1 MTKDPVSPLLTV
13 QDAAKQ
19 LQVTPRTLKYYEER
33 GLVTPTRSEG
43 RYRLYDADDLE
54 RFARILRLR
63 SLGFSLEGITEMLKR
78 PFERHENGR
87 ARLSD
92 ESLREVRD
100 ALAQQIDALDAR
112 IGAVRR
118 ELKEAQT
125 LKAELSRDLEYVERR
140 VAGESVDV
148 LLEQRRNALARKRT
162 TTAKQ
167 TDQTQP
173 VKAAKKAAKRT
184 TARNRSA

>member
-1 MTKDPVSPLLTV
+1 MTKDPELPLLTV

-63 SLGFSLEGITEMLKR
+63 SLGFSLQGITEMLKR

-112 IGAVRR
+112 IDAVRR
-118 ELKEAQT
+118 ELKEAQA
-125 LKAELSRDLEYVERR
+125 LKTELSRDLEYVERR
-140 VAGESVDV
+140 VAGESADV
-148 LLEQRRNALARKRT
+148 LLGQRRDSLSRKRT
-162 TTAKQ
+162 TAAKR
-167 TDQTQP
+167 TDQSQP
-173 VKAAKKAAKRT
+173 AKAAKRT
-184 TARNRSA
+184 TARDRSA

>member
-1 MTKDPVSPLLTV
+1 MPTDPASPLLTV

-43 RYRLYDADDLE
+43 RYRLYDDADLE

-63 SLGFSLEGITEMLKR
+63 SLGFSLQGITEMLKR

-87 ARLSD
+87 SRLSD

-100 ALAQQIDALDAR
+100 ALTQQIDALNTR
-112 IGAVRR
+112 IDAVRR
-118 ELKEAQT
+118 ELKEAQA
-125 LKAELSRDLEYVERR
+125 LKTELSRDLEYVERR

-162 TTAKQ
+162 TAAKQ

-173 VKAAKKAAKRT
+173 AKAAKQT